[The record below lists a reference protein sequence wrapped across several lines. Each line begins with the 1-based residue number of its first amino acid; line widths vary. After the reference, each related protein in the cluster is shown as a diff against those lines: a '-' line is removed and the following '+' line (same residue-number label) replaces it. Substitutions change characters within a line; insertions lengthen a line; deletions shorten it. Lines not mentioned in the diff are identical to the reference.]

1 MVLVYCDTK
10 SSKKRKSCIEVL
22 NVIINCL
29 LKWFAPIL
37 TFTTEEIYKIINKD
51 GKSIH
56 LENFPKVPAE
66 WKNKSLEEKWLELTK
81 IRDHCNISIENKR
94 AEKIIGSSLE
104 AKVDIKLDNKLYKK
118 FSNFDFEELLIT
130 SKVDVS
136 ENSSIKNAFEATTT
150 KANGKK
156 CPVCWKIRENKCER
170 HGEIT

>member
-1 MVLVYCDTK
+1 M
-10 SSKKRKSCIEVL
+10 CIR
-22 NVIINCL
+22 
-29 LKWFAPIL
+29 
-37 TFTTEEIYKIINKD
+37 D
-51 GKSIH
+51 R
-56 LENFPKVPAE
+56 
-66 WKNKSLEEKWLELTK
+66 EKWLELIK

-104 AKVDIKLDNKLYKK
+104 ARVDIKLGNKLYKK

-136 ENSSIKNAFEATTT
+136 EDDTIKNAFEASTT